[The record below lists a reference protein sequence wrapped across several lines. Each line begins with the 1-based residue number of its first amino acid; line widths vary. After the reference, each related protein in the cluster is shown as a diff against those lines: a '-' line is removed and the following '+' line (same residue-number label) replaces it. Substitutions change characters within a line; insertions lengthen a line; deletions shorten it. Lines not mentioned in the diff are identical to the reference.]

1 MCSAVSRSWTVLV
14 NLSDTALEGSQG
26 FLCLSGN
33 FKRMHCPVKSV
44 LRLIGNTLNLSY
56 VFIVFCTLISAW
68 HFVAFLASGELNGSL
83 KNPILYCSVYSK
95 RVLLSCSC
103 RNALPGMPRV

>member
-1 MCSAVSRSWTVLV
+1 
-14 NLSDTALEGSQG
+14 
-26 FLCLSGN
+26 
-33 FKRMHCPVKSV
+33 MHCPVKSV
-44 LRLIGNTLNLSY
+44 LKLIGNTLNLSY

-68 HFVAFLASGELNGSL
+68 HFVAFLTSGELNGSL

-103 RNALPGMPRV
+103 RNALSGMPRVREITQSIVLSCRSVHLRLQLVFVFIFGHKFYI